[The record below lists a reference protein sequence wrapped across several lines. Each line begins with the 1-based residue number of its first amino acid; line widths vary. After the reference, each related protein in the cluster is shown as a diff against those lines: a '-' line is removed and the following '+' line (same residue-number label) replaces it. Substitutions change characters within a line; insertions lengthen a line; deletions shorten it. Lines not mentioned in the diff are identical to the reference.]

1 MISLF
6 YVLYKS
12 KMIKKQLQR
21 EDFDSEKEIRDI
33 ALKTINTH
41 LRMRKLQAIETYISI
56 LFIIVLTCLIF
67 VMAAKDVYDIVA
79 FVALALLAYIPALIK
94 ARTKKDSMNAL
105 IELQHF
111 TEEKLGKPLYEEYAI
126 QHDINLNR
134 WTRGVLFEVWLW
146 FLWGKAI

>member
-21 EDFDSEKEIRDI
+21 EDFDAEKEIRDI

-41 LRMRKLQAIETYISI
+41 LCMRKLQAIETYISI
-56 LFIIVLTCLIF
+56 LFIIVLTCIIF

-134 WTRGVLFEVWLW
+134 
-146 FLWGKAI
+146 